1 MFLNPVIDCATP
13 TVCYKFQPVQT
24 AQMPVASSDQSDQT
38 DLKFELQYVLLQA
51 QTSAQDFYDQG
62 MEAHKA
68 GQLEAAIAAY
78 QQAIRLNPEFDAAYI
93 NLGLAYIQQNQFDQ
107 AQTMFEQALSLPD
120 RPETPA
126 SIHTVAHYNLAII
139 LERQGQTEA
148 AIAEVERALTI
159 TPDFERAKLFLQR
172 LQSGS

>member
-1 MFLNPVIDCATP
+1 MFFTPVIDCASQSLQA
-13 TVCYKFQPVQT
+13 FQPVQVQT
-24 AQMPVASSDQSDQT
+24 AASPWLNKSTAPNFRLQT
-38 DLKFELQYVLLQA
+38 GLLQA
-51 QTSAQDFYDQG
+51 QASAQDLYDQG

-78 QQAIRLNPEFDAAYI
+78 QQAIQLNPEFDAAYI
-93 NLGLAYIQQNQFDQ
+93 NLGLAYIQQNQFDAAQ
-107 AQTMFEQALSLPD
+107 AMFEQALALPD

-148 AIAEVERALTI
+148 AIAEVEKALAI

-172 LQSGS
+172 LQAGS